1 MEERLEHLPEAIVVE
16 NRPSPA
22 GTSAKD
28 VTVGEAA
35 ACDEPLEICEI
46 DLALDK
52 IAHVNVDAFKAGKR
66 KCRRHLDVTVDALLA
81 KYRHAGL

>member
-1 MEERLEHLPEAIVVE
+1 MEEGLEHFPEAIVVE

-35 ACDEPLEICEI
+35 AGDEPLEVGEI
-46 DLALDK
+46 DLAFNK
-52 IAHVNVDAFKAGKR
+52 IAHMNVDALKAGER
-66 KCRRHLDVTVDALLA
+66 KCSRHLDVSVDALLA